1 VNGTYKSGIRTF
13 GLKENGVGY
22 AVNQYNKATIQ
33 DIVPRLESIRKNII
47 AGKIKV
53 PADKKQL
60 DAFLKALK

>member
-1 VNGTYKSGIRTF
+1 M
-13 GLKENGVGY
+13 NGVGY
-22 AVNQYNKATIQ
+22 AVNQYNKAIIQ
-33 DIVPRLESIRKNII
+33 DIVPRLEALKRDIV